1 MKDEFLKDIK
11 NTSKSLHD
19 MAENTGFIKRLLIGD
34 ADKKSY
40 GEYIYNL
47 YYVYKAIEDGLEENC
62 DNEVV
67 KSFAIPEVYRAEPM
81 MKDFQYLLDEKAE
94 LLMST
99 KCFVNRIKEISKNT
113 PELLIAHAYTRY
125 LADLF
130 GGRVIYGI
138 VKDKYKIDDAGLN
151 YYIFDKIEDLKSFVM
166 NYHNKLNLMELSDC
180 LKDKFLNEVAVSYI
194 YNISISN
201 ELEYDRFLKKK

>member
-1 MKDEFLKDIK
+1 MKDEFLNDIR
-11 NTSKSLHD
+11 NTGKSLHD
-19 MAENTGFIKRLLIGD
+19 MAENTGFIKRLLLGD

-47 YYVYKAIEDGLEENC
+47 YYVYKAIEEGLEENSN
-62 DNEVV
+62 NEIV
-67 KSFAIPEVYRAEPM
+67 KSFAIPEVYRAESI
-81 MKDFQYLLDEKAE
+81 MKDFQYLLGEKIE
-94 LLMST
+94 PLMST
-99 KCFVNRIKEISKNT
+99 KCFVNRIKEISKNN

-138 VKDKYKIDDAGLN
+138 VKNKYKIDDAGLN
-151 YYIFDKIEDLKSFVM
+151 YYIFDKIENLRTFVM
-166 NYHNKLNLMELSDC
+166 NYHNKLNLMKLSDC
-180 LKDKFLNEVAVSYI
+180 LKEKFLNEVAVSYI

-201 ELEYDRFLKKK
+201 ELEYSIFCNSK